1 VPVIGY
7 ETLGYRH
14 MGIAVQRTIARGQ
27 QAVG

>member
-1 VPVIGY
+1 VPVMGY

-14 MGIAVQRTIARGQ
+14 MAIAVQRTIARGQ